1 MSARPL
7 PADNSASDEEEDH
20 EGSAD
25 ILSDEEQSAEKDIT
39 KSKKAQSTLKHVWLL
54 TYGARDPFITPE
66 MLHTFLKKKNEDD
79 GCPNP
84 YEVKECHSTKDR
96 TMSVTYLFL
105 TDKVRRV
112 AIENFMTD
120 AGSKH
125 GIALNSVSGH
135 ESIASISKMKNATP
149 IQEHIG
155 FKMLRKH
162 YINKN
167 PAFKPWT
174 DGEPVLK
181 RGYIFEAA
189 EDKPEK
195 KPHRVRKNSVSKDN
209 EQLRAENTKLLTKYA
224 ALETKYAAQKR
235 KIQEL
240 EGTDAAQKR
249 ELQEFKRAQHDL
261 YPRSAGAHF
270 KDLHPH
276 HVDGYAA
283 ESAGLQ

>member
-1 MSARPL
+1 
-7 PADNSASDEEEDH
+7 
-20 EGSAD
+20 
-25 ILSDEEQSAEKDIT
+25 
-39 KSKKAQSTLKHVWLL
+39 
-54 TYGARDPFITPE
+54 

-96 TMSVTYLFL
+96 AMSVTYLFL
-105 TDKVRRV
+105 TDRVRRV
-112 AIENFMTD
+112 SIENFMID
-120 AGSKH
+120 AGRKH

-162 YINKN
+162 YIDKN

-195 KPHRVRKNSVSKDN
+195 KPHRVRKNSVN